1 MNLQIYNK
9 YFILNV
15 SQTTQVPYSLSA
27 DSGIKN
33 AVGALMKVLNK
44 QSDEVPTEYIWAPSP
59 AQKAAKK
66 KKVVK
71 KKKAAKKKKG
81 YKKK

>member
-1 MNLQIYNK
+1 
-9 YFILNV
+9 
-15 SQTTQVPYSLSA
+15 
-27 DSGIKN
+27 
-33 AVGALMKVLNK
+33 MKVLNK
-44 QSDEVPTEYIWAPSP
+44 QSDEVPTEHIWAPSP

-71 KKKAAKKKKG
+71 KKEVKKKEG